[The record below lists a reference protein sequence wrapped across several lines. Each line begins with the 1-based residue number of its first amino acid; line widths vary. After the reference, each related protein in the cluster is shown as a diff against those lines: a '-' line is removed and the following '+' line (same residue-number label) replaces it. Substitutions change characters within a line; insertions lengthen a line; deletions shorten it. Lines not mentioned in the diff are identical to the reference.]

1 MRASILSLP
10 IALFCLT
17 PLSLAASSPPLDEPL
32 DKVGDRV
39 DTIGTI
45 SVPYHDLDLRKE
57 ADARKLLTRLEQAA
71 VRACGGNPM
80 WHPMYQVAPDY
91 TVAVFKECRRD
102 AVARAVARIDAPTLT
117 QAFAAASPGT

>member
-10 IALFCLT
+10 IALFCLM

-32 DKVGDRV
+32 DQVSDRM

-57 ADARKLLTRLEQAA
+57 GDARKLLTRLERAA
-71 VRACGGNPM
+71 VRACGGNPT
-80 WHPMYQVAPDY
+80 WHPMYQVAPAH
-91 TVAVFKECRRD
+91 TVAVYKECRRD
-102 AVARAVARIDAPTLT
+102 AVARAVERIDAPTLT
-117 QAFAAASPGT
+117 QAFAAASAGT

>member
-10 IALFCLT
+10 IALFCLM
-17 PLSLAASSPPLDEPL
+17 PLSLAASSPPLDDEP
-32 DKVGDRV
+32 DKVDI
-39 DTIGTI
+39 IGSI
-45 SVPYHDLDLRKE
+45 SVPYHDLDLRIE
-57 ADARKLLTRLEQAA
+57 AEARKLLTRLERAA

-80 WHPMYQVAPDY
+80 WHSLYQVAPDY

-117 QAFAAASPGT
+117 QAFAAASAGT

>member
-10 IALFCLT
+10 VALFCLI
-17 PLSLAASSPPLDEPL
+17 PLSLAAANPPLDEQAGN
-32 DKVGDRV
+32 VEI
-39 DTIGTI
+39 IGSV

-57 ADARKLLTRLEQAA
+57 SEAQKLLTRLERAA

-80 WHPMYQVAPDY
+80 WHPLYQVAPHH

-102 AVARAVARIDAPTLT
+102 AIARAVARINAPTLT
-117 QAFAAASPGT
+117 RTFAATDAGT